1 MGTPQI
7 IFIVL
12 AAMTAGIILTKHG
25 QPRDNYHFGHWIFAA
40 AIEMGLLYWGGFF
53 G

>member
-1 MGTPQI
+1 MGAPQI

-12 AAMTAGIILTKHG
+12 TAMSAGIVMTKHG
-25 QPRDNYHFGHWIFAA
+25 KPRDDYHFGHWIFAA
-40 AIEMGLLYWGGFF
+40 AIQLGLLYWGGFF